1 VAAAKGNNW
10 HGCEAL
16 WRLSY
21 IRRNSIKLADMLQ
34 VISCNFGH
42 RKPSGTKRELR
53 LGRLDGEVVMRHSKF
68 IISVTA
74 LSAILGIGAASAA
87 DLPMQGYSKAIAPA
101 IYNWTGFYV
110 GANLGYSWG
119 RADSTIT
126 STPAGTTN
134 TSSLDLN
141 GAVGGGQIGF
151 NWQTSAYVWGLEAD
165 FQGTDQR
172 NSLFNIDRNFADV
185 NAATGTAV
193 PGQAIVSNFDQ
204 KLTWFGTVRGRIGFL
219 PDPRLMVYATGGFA
233 YGRVESSV
241 TTIDPDGD
249 AVGAKW
255 AEDRFG
261 WVVGDGVETAI
272 YDNWSLK
279 FEYLHV
285 DLGRGGSATTSPLAG
300 LAGSPNIPAGTI
312 VGNLAMNTRLTD
324 EIVRLGVNYRFR
336 Y

>member
-1 VAAAKGNNW
+1 
-10 HGCEAL
+10 
-16 WRLSY
+16 
-21 IRRNSIKLADMLQ
+21 
-34 VISCNFGH
+34 
-42 RKPSGTKRELR
+42 
-53 LGRLDGEVVMRHSKF
+53 MRDSKF
-68 IISVTA
+68 IISVA
-74 LSAILGIGAASAA
+74 AFSAILGIGTASAA
-87 DLPMQGYSKAIAPA
+87 DLPMESYSKAPA

-110 GANLGYSWG
+110 GGNFGYSWG
-119 RADSTIT
+119 RADSAIT

-151 NWQTSAYVWGLEAD
+151 NWQTNAIVWGLETD
-165 FQGTDQR
+165 FQGTDQK

-204 KLTWFGTVRGRIGFL
+204 RLKWFGTFRGRIGFL
-219 PDPRLMVYATGGFA
+219 PDPRWMVYATGGFA

-241 TTIDPDGD
+241 TSIDPDGD
-249 AVGAKW
+249 AVGARW
-255 AEDRFG
+255 AEDRMGF
-261 WVVGDGVETAI
+261 VVGAGVESVL
-272 YDNWSLK
+272 YDNWTWKL
-279 FEYLHV
+279 EYLHV
-285 DLGRGGSATTSPLAG
+285 DLGRGGSATNSPLAG

-324 EIVRLGVNYRFR
+324 EIVRVGVNYRFR